1 MIEIL
6 STARFLPTTP
16 LLKQETCHPCVACRK
31 SYADDFE
38 DLRELLRGLLS
49 EGATKVRGSVRYGF
63 VATGF
68 RGRQSRI
75 QRRTLDSEFLHAAAQ
90 RVGMQIENLRSST
103 FAFNHPVRF
112 LQNALDVPPF
122 HLLQRRRIACGIV
135 RLEMVR
141 SQVCNFIS

>member
-16 LLKQETCHPCVACRK
+16 LLKQERCHPCVACRK
-31 SYADDFE
+31 SYVDDFE
-38 DLRELLRGLLS
+38 DLRDLPRGLLS

-68 RGRQSRI
+68 RGRRSRI

-90 RVGMQIENLRSST
+90 GVGMQIENLRGST
-103 FAFNHPVRF
+103 VAFNHPVGF
-112 LQNALDVPPF
+112 LQNALDMPSF
-122 HLLQRRRIACGIV
+122 HLLQRRRIADRV
-135 RLEMVR
+135 MQLMMVQAR
-141 SQVCNFIS
+141 ACNFIR

>member
-16 LLKQETCHPCVACRK
+16 LLKQERCHPCVACRK

-38 DLRELLRGLLS
+38 DLRELLRALLS
-49 EGATKVRGSVRYGF
+49 EGATKVRGSVRYTF

-75 QRRTLDSEFLHAAAQ
+75 RRRTLDSEFLHAAAQ
-90 RVGMQIENLRSST
+90 RVGMQIENLRGST
-103 FAFNHPVRF
+103 FAFNYPIGF
-112 LQNALDVPPF
+112 C
-122 HLLQRRRIACGIV
+122 RILWMC
-135 RLEMVR
+135 RL
-141 SQVCNFIS
+141 STCSSDAG